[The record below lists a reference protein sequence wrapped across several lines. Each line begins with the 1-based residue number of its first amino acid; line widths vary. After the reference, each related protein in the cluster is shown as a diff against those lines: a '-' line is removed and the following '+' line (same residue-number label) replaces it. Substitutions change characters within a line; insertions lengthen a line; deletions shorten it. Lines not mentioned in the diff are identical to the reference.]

1 MPLRVLVVD
10 DDEQSLATLR
20 DMILQGMP
28 GTDVQTARSA
38 VQALA
43 MVQQERPDALV
54 TDYKMPRMDGLR
66 LAQELHRS
74 TPRLPLVLV
83 SGYVDGTLREV
94 VGMSNIRAVLQK
106 PVTRKILVATVRQA
120 LDDSIGPAPS

>member
-1 MPLRVLVVD
+1 
-10 DDEQSLATLR
+10 
-20 DMILQGMP
+20 MILQGMP